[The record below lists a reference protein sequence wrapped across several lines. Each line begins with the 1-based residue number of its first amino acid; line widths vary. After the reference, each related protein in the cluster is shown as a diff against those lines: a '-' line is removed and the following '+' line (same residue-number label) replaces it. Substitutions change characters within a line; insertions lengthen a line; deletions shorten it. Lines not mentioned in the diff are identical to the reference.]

1 MKRLG
6 TIPDDTHNWSDRLF
20 EGTDTFLPKNKQ
32 GEYTK
37 NLDKCTNF
45 KEVFQLVKQSVK
57 ESLKAERVGLML
69 FLADLPY
76 NVGAYHQIGTNNIVM
91 NRVLL
96 NHVLET
102 SEETRQANS
111 FIYSILTHEYLH
123 ALGYLKEEDTRALT
137 YRISRDTFGDEHL
150 ATRMAASNPWQ
161 YIKPPHRAIN
171 EVQRPLSVVRDF
183 EQPPFGI
190 IS

>member
-1 MKRLG
+1 LKGKSNDALHR
-6 TIPDDTHNWSDRLF
+6 SDRISENPDAF
-20 EGTDTFLPKNKQ
+20 SSEEKQ
-32 GEYTK
+32 AEYAE
-37 NLDKCTNF
+37 NLDRCRNF
-45 KEVFQLVKQSVK
+45 REVFQIVKRSVK
-57 ESLKAERVGLML
+57 ESLRSERFGLML

-96 NHVLET
+96 DHVLST
-102 SEETRQANS
+102 SEDTRQANS

-123 ALGYLKEEDTRALT
+123 SLGYLKEEDARGLT
-137 YRISRDTFGDEHL
+137 YRISRDTFGNEHL

-161 YIKPPHRAIN
+161 YIKQPERVMNDI
-171 EVQRPLSVVRDF
+171 QRPTSVVRDF
-183 EQPPFGI
+183 EPPPFGI

>member
-1 MKRLG
+1 MRRLG

-20 EGTDTFLPKNKQ
+20 EGTDSFLPKNKQ
-32 GEYTK
+32 EEYTK

-76 NVGAYHQIGTNNIVM
+76 NVGAYHQVGTNNIVM

-123 ALGYLKEEDTRALT
+123 AIGYLKEEDTRTLT
-137 YRISRDTFGDEHL
+137 YRISKDTFGDEHL

-161 YIKPPHRAIN
+161 YIKPPHRDIN

>member
-1 MKRLG
+1 MRRLG

-20 EGTDTFLPKNKQ
+20 EGTDSFLPKNKQ
-32 GEYTK
+32 EEYTK

-76 NVGAYHQIGTNNIVM
+76 NVGAYHQVGTNNIVM

-161 YIKPPHRAIN
+161 YIKPPHRDIN